1 MTDASIGEH
10 QRTIAIAEVALRQ
23 IKALRL
29 PATPRNF
36 EIWFVYAA
44 GHNPSLNETINDI
57 MTRNGAV
64 TTADLDQIYDSYISV
79 NRLADKTDQLGTR
92 IKGEIEEIIAT
103 IGTAAGDAS
112 DYSESLAQFGQALA
126 GATDSTGIRSIVHGL
141 VEATSRMKQ
150 NNKTLEG
157 RLSASRRE
165 ISQLH
170 RSLDAV
176 RKESLTDPLTSLANR
191 KYFDAAMPKRIAT
204 AGERRAP
211 LSLLMADID
220 QFKKFNDDHGHLT
233 GDQVLRLVSQAI
245 QQSINDKDIAAR
257 YGGEEFAVVLP
268 EAALQAAVATAEL
281 MRKAVM
287 SKQLIKR
294 SSGETLGRVTIS
306 IGVATLKP
314 GDSPQS
320 LIERADNCLYAAKRR
335 GRNRVVSEID
345 PEPAMD
351 ATIKVA

>member
-1 MTDASIGEH
+1 MADASLTEH

-23 IKALRL
+23 IRSLRL
-29 PATPRNF
+29 PALPRNF

-44 GHNPSLNETINDI
+44 GQTPSLNETLNDI
-57 MTRNGAV
+57 LARNG
-64 TTADLDQIYDSYISV
+64 TITSADLDQVYDSYISPS
-79 NRLADKTDQLGTR
+79 RLADKTDQLGSR

-112 DYSESLAQFGQALA
+112 DYSESLASFGHAL
-126 GATDSTGIRSIVHGL
+126 GRATDSTNIRSIVQGL
-141 VEATSRMKQ
+141 VQATGRMEQ
-150 NNKTLEG
+150 NNKALEG

-165 ISQLH
+165 ISDLH

-176 RKESLTDPLTSLANR
+176 RKESLIDPLTSLANR
-191 KYFDAAMPKRIAT
+191 KYFDAAMPKRIGA
-204 AGERRAP
+204 AREHQEP

-220 QFKKFNDDHGHLT
+220 HFKKFNDHHGHLT
-233 GDQVLRLVSQAI
+233 GDQVLRLVSLAI
-245 QQSINDKDIAAR
+245 KQGVKDTDIAAR

-268 EAALQAAVATAEL
+268 TTALRPAVSIAEL
-281 MRKAVM
+281 LRKAVM
-287 SKQLIKR
+287 NKELIKR
-294 SSGETLGRVTIS
+294 SSGEALGRVTVS

-314 GDSPQS
+314 DDSPQS

-335 GRNRVVSEID
+335 GRNRVVSEAD